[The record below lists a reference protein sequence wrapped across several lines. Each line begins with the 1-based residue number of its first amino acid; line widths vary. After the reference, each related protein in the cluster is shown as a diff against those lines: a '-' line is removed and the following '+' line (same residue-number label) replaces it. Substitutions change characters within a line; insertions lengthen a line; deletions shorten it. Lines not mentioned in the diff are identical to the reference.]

1 MLRTPLH
8 HPPCRGPHSLN
19 QKLGNGFVPD
29 ILILIGQVGSAV
41 EAPPLPMVGGGW
53 VYREGR
59 LGLLSP
65 TPSDSEAV
73 LDAAGGDQLIHRG
86 CDPG

>member
-1 MLRTPLH
+1 M
-8 HPPCRGPHSLN
+8 
-19 QKLGNGFVPD
+19 PD
-29 ILILIGQVGSAV
+29 TLILNGHIGLAV
-41 EAPPLPMVGGGW
+41 EAPPLPIVGSGRTGG
-53 VYREGR
+53 RERKAR
-59 LGLLSP
+59 LTKP